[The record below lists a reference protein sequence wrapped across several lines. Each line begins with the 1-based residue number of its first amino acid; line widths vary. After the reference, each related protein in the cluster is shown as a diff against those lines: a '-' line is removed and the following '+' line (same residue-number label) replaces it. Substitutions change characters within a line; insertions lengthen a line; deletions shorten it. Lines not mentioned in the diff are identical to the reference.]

1 MFCDAGCP
9 CAKEQGLPGGWED
22 RAEPSHPSGCTWCEV
37 AAYPAS
43 LLPLGCSPPPCLDLV
58 PAWQPMGLEEPS
70 PSASGPLLWRQ
81 YYDYDGEEQG

>member
-43 LLPLGCSPPPCLDLV
+43 PSLWLARLDLV
-58 PAWQPMGLEEPS
+58 PAWQPMGPS
-70 PSASGPLLWRQ
+70 SGGRIVV
-81 YYDYDGEEQG
+81 GKNTGGVNEG